1 MPVYIT
7 EYAALARDAYNFH
20 ISAGKEP
27 AAAEQVMTIS
37 GTSSQSAVFNEQTAF
52 IMVHTTEVACLAFG
66 SNPTAVSNRHR
77 VGAGE
82 TRFYGVNPGH
92 RMAAIVGT

>member
-7 EYAALARDAYNFH
+7 EYAALARDAFNFH

-27 AAAEQVMTIS
+27 AVAEQVMTIS
-37 GTSSQSAVFNEQTAF
+37 GASSQSAPFNAQTAF
-52 IMVHTTEVACLAFG
+52 IMVHTTEVACLKFG
-66 SNPTAVSNRHR
+66 ENPTAVTTNHR

-82 TRFYGVNPGH
+82 TRFYGVNPGQ